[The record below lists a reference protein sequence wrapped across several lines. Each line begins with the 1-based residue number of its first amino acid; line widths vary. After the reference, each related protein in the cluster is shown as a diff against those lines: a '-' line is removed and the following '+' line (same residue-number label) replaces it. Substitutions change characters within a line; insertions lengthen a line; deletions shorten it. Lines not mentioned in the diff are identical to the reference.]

1 MAVTPTPM
9 FRNNLKI
16 ALRSLLNQKA
26 FTLINILGLA
36 VGIAS
41 CLVIVLFIR
50 YEFSYDKFLTDHD
63 RIYRMSLERI
73 YPNHRTLYSVV
84 PHSFEAVAKRDFP
97 EIELSCNVSGF
108 PNFPL
113 SYKNERDEV
122 KQFDEDFVVLTDST
136 FFKMFSFRL
145 LRGLADEVFRN
156 PNDLVVTEEMAHRY
170 FGDDDPIGK
179 TLFSG
184 EQTYKVTGV
193 MENVPDNSH
202 VKFNCLVSIRTFPFA
217 RQENFTSFST
227 YTYFKLKP
235 GADAAALEAKF
246 PKMVDTYAAAQ
257 IERELGKSW
266 ADYRKEGNG
275 YRYFLQP
282 VTSIYLDP
290 QTIEAEMKPG
300 GNLNTVYI
308 MIVVAA
314 LILIIACI
322 NFMNLSTARST
333 ERAREVG
340 VRKVMGSFRQ
350 QLVFQFLTESFLLSL
365 AGVAVA
371 VAIVYFSLPLFNVL
385 TGKPLALVFTVPMIV
400 LLLAVVAVVGFLA
413 GFYPSLVLSGFNP
426 VVVMKGNFTGST
438 RGKWI
443 RNGLVIFQFW
453 ISIVLLIGTLVIRE
467 QMSFISGKS
476 LGFDKEQLLIVER
489 CFALEPQKAKTF
501 VEEVR
506 RLPQVIAAAGTFS
519 RPGEES
525 DYFGRQY
532 QPEGSSE
539 ILTTKSTAIADGF
552 AETLGLELAEG
563 RWFSPE
569 TVDSLY
575 VILNETAVKVMN
587 IPDPIGKKL
596 MGFDQNQQGQRVER
610 AYTILGVVKDF
621 NFISLR
627 EGITPLTLHSNELNQ
642 GAIGFTFVRVK
653 PGDVREAI
661 AAIQAQWAA
670 IAPDQAFKFS
680 FLDQNLD
687 AQYRAE
693 EQSGKLF
700 AIFSGLALFVACIGL
715 FALSAYTAS
724 LRTKEIGIR
733 KVLGASVTGVI
744 YLLSKDF
751 TRMVLIA
758 FVLAVPVAWYT
769 MEHWW
774 LQSFAYRIGL
784 SAWIFMAAG
793 ATALLIAWITV
804 SFQSIKAAVQ
814 DPVRSLR
821 SE

>member
-1 MAVTPTPM
+1 M
-9 FRNNLKI
+9 FRNNLKV
-16 ALRSLLNQKA
+16 ALRSLLKQKA
-26 FTLINILGLA
+26 YTVINVLGLA

-50 YEFSYDKFLTDHD
+50 YEFSYDTFLRDYD
-63 RIYRMSLERI
+63 RVYRMSLERI
-73 YPNHRTLYSVV
+73 YPNHTTLYSVV
-84 PHSFEAVAKRDFP
+84 PHSFESVARRDFP
-97 EIELSCNVSGF
+97 EIELSCNVAGF

-113 SYKNERDEV
+113 SYKNQHDEI

-145 LRGLADEVFRN
+145 LRGEADEVFRN
-156 PNDLVVTEEMAHRY
+156 PNDIVLTEEMAHRY
-170 FGDDDPIGK
+170 FGTEDPIGK
-179 TLFSG
+179 VLLSG
-184 EQTYKVTGV
+184 DQPFKVTGV

-202 VKFNCLVSIRTFPFA
+202 FKFNCLVSLRTFPFV

-227 YTYFKLKP
+227 YTYFKLRS
-235 GADAAALEAKF
+235 GADPHGLEAKF

-282 VTSIYLDP
+282 ISSIYLDP

-308 MIVVAA
+308 MIAVAA

-322 NFMNLSTARST
+322 NFMNLSTARSA

-350 QLVFQFLTESFLLSL
+350 QLVVQFLTESFMLSL
-365 AGVAVA
+365 AGVALA
-371 VAIVYFSLPLFNVL
+371 VAFVYVSLPVFNVL
-385 TGKPLALVFTVPMIV
+385 TGKPLALVFNLPLVFVM
-400 LLLAVVAVVGFLA
+400 LALVIVVGFLA
-413 GFYPSLVLSGFNP
+413 GFYPSLVLSSFNP

-453 ISIVLLIGTLVIRE
+453 ISIILLIGTLVIRE
-467 QMSFISGKS
+467 QMEFISNKS

-489 CFALEPQKAKTF
+489 CFTLEPQKAKTF

-506 RLPQVIAAAGTFS
+506 RLPQVVAAAGSFA

-532 QPEGSSE
+532 QAEGASE
-539 ILTTKSTAIADGF
+539 ILTTKSTIIADGL
-552 AETLGLELAEG
+552 AETLGFELVEG
-563 RWFSPE
+563 RWFSSE
-569 TVDSLY
+569 TADSLY

-596 MGFDQNQQGQRVER
+596 IGFDQGQQGERVER
-610 AYTILGVVKDF
+610 SYTILGVVRDF
-621 NFISLR
+621 NFISLH
-627 EGITPLTLHSNELNQ
+627 EGITPLTLHSNELNRE
-642 GAIGFTFVRVK
+642 AIGFTFVRVK
-653 PGDVREAI
+653 PGTVREAI
-661 AAIQAQWAA
+661 DAIQAQWAA
-670 IAPDQAFKFS
+670 IAPEQAFKFS
-680 FLDQNLD
+680 FLDQNLES
-687 AQYRAE
+687 QYKAE
-693 EQSGKLF
+693 EQSGRLF

-733 KVLGASVTGVI
+733 KVLGASVWGVI

-774 LQSFAYRIGL
+774 LQNFAYRITISVWILLASGL
-784 SAWIFMAAG
+784 L
-793 ATALLIAWITV
+793 ALLIAWFTV
-804 SFQSIKAAVQ
+804 SFQSVKAAVQ

>member
-1 MAVTPTPM
+1 M
-9 FRNNLKI
+9 FQNNLKI
-16 ALRSLLNQKA
+16 ALRSLFKQKA
-26 FTLINILGLA
+26 YTLINVLGLA

-50 YEFSYDKFLTDHD
+50 YEFSYDKFLRDND
-63 RIYRMSLERI
+63 RIFRMSLERI
-73 YPNHRTLYSVV
+73 YPNHTTLYSVV
-84 PHSFEAVAKRDFP
+84 PHSFEGVARRDFP

-113 SYKNERDEV
+113 SYKNERDEIT
-122 KQFDEDFVVLTDST
+122 QFDEDFVVLTDST

-145 LRGLADEVFRN
+145 LRGEADDVFRN

-179 TLFSG
+179 LLLSG
-184 EQTYKVTGV
+184 DQPYKVTGV
-193 MENVPDNSH
+193 MQNLPDNSH
-202 VKFNCLVSIRTFPFA
+202 FKFNCLVSLRTFPFA

-235 GADAAALEAKF
+235 GARPAALEAKF

-266 ADYRKEGNG
+266 ADYQKEGNG

-282 VTSIYLDP
+282 VSSIHLDP

-308 MIVVAA
+308 MIAVAA
-314 LILIIACI
+314 LILVIACI
-322 NFMNLSTARST
+322 NFMNLSTARSA

-350 QLVFQFLTESFLLSL
+350 QLVVQFLTESFLLSL
-365 AGVAVA
+365 AGVVLAV
-371 VAIVYFSLPLFNVL
+371 VIVYISLPLFNLL
-385 TGKPLALVFTVPMIV
+385 TGKPLALIFSLPV
-400 LLLAVVAVVGFLA
+400 LLAMLAVVIAVGFLA
-413 GFYPSLVLSGFNP
+413 GFYPSLVLSAFNP
-426 VVVMKGNFTGST
+426 VVVMKGNFTGSS

-467 QMSFISGKS
+467 QMEFISNKS

-506 RLPQVIAAAGTFS
+506 RLPQIVAAAGSFA

-532 QPEGSSE
+532 QAEGSSE
-539 ILTTKSTAIADGF
+539 ILTTKSTVIADGL
-552 AETLGLELAEG
+552 AETLGLELVEG

-569 TVDSLY
+569 TADSLY
-575 VILNETAVKVMN
+575 VILNETAVAVMN

-596 MGFDQNQQGQRVER
+596 IGFDQNQAGERLER
-610 AYTILGVVKDF
+610 AYTILGVVRDF

-627 EGITPLTLHSNELNQ
+627 EGITPLTLHSNEINRE
-642 GAIGFTFVRVK
+642 AIGFTFVRVK
-653 PGDVREAI
+653 PGAIREAI
-661 AAIQAQWAA
+661 DAIQAKWNS
-670 IAPDQAFKFS
+670 IAPEQAFKFS

-687 AQYRAE
+687 AQYQAE

-715 FALSAYTAS
+715 FALSAYTAN

-733 KVLGASVTGVI
+733 KVLGASVFGVI

-769 MEHWW
+769 MENWW
-774 LQSFAYRIGL
+774 LQNFAYRIDISVWVLLASGL
-784 SAWIFMAAG
+784 V
-793 ATALLIAWITV
+793 ALLIAWFTV
-804 SFQSIKAAVQ
+804 SFQSVKAAVQ